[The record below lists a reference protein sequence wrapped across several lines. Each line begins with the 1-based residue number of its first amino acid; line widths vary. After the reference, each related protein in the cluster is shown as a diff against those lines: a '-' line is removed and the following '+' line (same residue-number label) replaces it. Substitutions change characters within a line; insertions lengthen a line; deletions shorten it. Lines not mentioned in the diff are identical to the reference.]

1 MKKVFNNSELHFSEE
16 TSYKIHTLL
25 AQQDCLKRK
34 SNRSSLIHVDFMPL
48 WWAFCSMYYVL
59 ASWTKLFFVY
69 FLFSP
74 KSKIIQPCSMCVKMK
89 IAVQVTAGHDSVPFL
104 GSLGNA
110 FSAIPCFEQSYTSQ
124 VDTCL
129 AL

>member
-1 MKKVFNNSELHFSEE
+1 MMILCPYGGPFVVCTSLLDE
-16 TSYKIHTLL
+16 TFLCI
-25 AQQDCLKRK
+25 
-34 SNRSSLIHVDFMPL
+34 
-48 WWAFCSMYYVL
+48 
-59 ASWTKLFFVY
+59 